1 MARTAQTVGF
11 SVDPEL
17 VEQIQAVSDYFAGGN
32 RSAFLRLAVK
42 NYRSRMR
49 HEQMQAFREEAR
61 RQAGGRVLS
70 EDEVR
75 ALVTDT
81 LAHG

>member
-1 MARTAQTVGF
+1 MVRTSQTVGF

-17 VEQIQAVSDYFAGGN
+17 VAEIRAVSDYFAGGN

-61 RQAGGRVLS
+61 HQTSGRALS

-75 ALVTDT
+75 TLVAEALTHD
-81 LAHG
+81 

>member
-1 MARTAQTVGF
+1 MARTARTVGF

-17 VEQIQAVSDYFAGGN
+17 VAEIQEVSDYFAGGN

-49 HEQMQAFREEAR
+49 HEQMQTFRKEAR
-61 RQAGGRVLS
+61 RQTGRVLS

-75 ALVTDT
+75 ALVANTV
-81 LAHG
+81 AHG